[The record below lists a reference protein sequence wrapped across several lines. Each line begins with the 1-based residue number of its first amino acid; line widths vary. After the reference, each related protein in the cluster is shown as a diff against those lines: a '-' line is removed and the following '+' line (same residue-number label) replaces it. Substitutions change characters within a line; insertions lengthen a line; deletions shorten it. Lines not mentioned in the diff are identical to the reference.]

1 MVYLLSQLTKIYGGR
16 TVLDIPRLAIEPGN
30 IYALLGTNGAGKTTL
45 LNILGFLEAP
55 TTGFI
60 HYRAQPVRYT
70 ESELQHLRKE
80 VIIVDQHP
88 ILFTSTV
95 YKNLEFG
102 LRIRG
107 IGKKKAGSYHRRN
120 VGSGRD
126 AAFFQSPGP
135 APFRGGNPAGSHCPG
150 SGTRSPGFSL

>member
-1 MVYLLSQLTKIYGGR
+1 MEYLVSQLTKIYGER

-55 TTGFI
+55 TAGVI
-60 HYRAQPVRYT
+60 HFRSQTVRYT

-80 VIIVDQHP
+80 VIMVDQHP
-88 ILFTSTV
+88 ILFTTTV

-102 LRIRG
+102 LKIRG
-107 IGKKKAGSYHRRN
+107 IEKKAKSYNRRN

-126 AAFFQSPGP
+126 AAFFQSSGP

-150 SGTRSPGFSL
+150 SGT

>member
-1 MVYLLSQLTKIYGGR
+1 MVYLVSQLTKVYGER
-16 TVLDIPRLAIEPGN
+16 TVLDIPRLALEPGN

-60 HYRAQPVRYT
+60 HFRSQPVRYT
-70 ESELQHLRKE
+70 ETELQHLRKE

-88 ILFTSTV
+88 ILFTTTV

-107 IGKKKAGSYHRRN
+107 FGKK
-120 VGSGRD
+120 SGIV
-126 AAFFQSPGP
+126 S
-135 APFRGGNPAGSHCPG
+135 
-150 SGTRSPGFSL
+150 